1 MEDYNLNNDN
11 IDEINEVANNLKVGN
26 NNINKDDFED
36 SFDRMKNKLYSLREK
51 IIQNRNRKPND
62 LIDIQKLNK
71 LLSQTWGEIKP
82 NPKLLEIKN
91 LLNVDNYLNKYNYQ
105 NNNILK
111 LRFRE
116 KSPNNDYYVSAI
128 SGRRIDLNN
137 INSYT
142 KPLRAKNNFV
152 ISNKNKKV
160 LMFEFNLS
168 QSNSSLT
175 GRNFRSKQPLNKSS
189 SVKIIRK
196 NSPFNKEYYKNEL
209 NRLHHKLFSEDYF
222 INKES
227 IRFYSNKLY

>member
-1 MEDYNLNNDN
+1 MEDDNLNNDN

-91 LLNVDNYLNKYNYQ
+91 LLGEEKNYLNKYNYQ

-152 ISNKNKKV
+152 ISKKIKK
-160 LMFEFNLS
+160 F
-168 QSNSSLT
+168 
-175 GRNFRSKQPLNKSS
+175 
-189 SVKIIRK
+189 
-196 NSPFNKEYYKNEL
+196 
-209 NRLHHKLFSEDYF
+209 
-222 INKES
+222 
-227 IRFYSNKLY
+227 